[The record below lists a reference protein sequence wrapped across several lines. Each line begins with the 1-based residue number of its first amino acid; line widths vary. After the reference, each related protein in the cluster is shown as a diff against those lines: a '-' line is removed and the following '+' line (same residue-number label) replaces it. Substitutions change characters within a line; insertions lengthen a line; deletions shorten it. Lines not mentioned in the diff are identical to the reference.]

1 MPPCQW
7 RQQTLNL
14 REPQTGLVISRKR
27 NHGQLQLWRSD
38 TATQRNNKLYTTCV
52 FLFWYHNVPLSS
64 MKNSGCCSLVVE
76 AQRQTKSTTDPHRL
90 QSLVH
95 AKLGW
100 TYLHRP
106 WGKALH
112 YSYSLSCFAL
122 MHKHINGYNRSNF
135 YLRFHVKSCALFHY
149 VHTIT
154 DRIQAQ

>member
-1 MPPCQW
+1 MLPCQW

-38 TATQRNNKLYTTCV
+38 TATQRNNKLYTTYF
-52 FLFWYHNVPLSS
+52 FLFWYDNVPLSS

-76 AQRQTKSTTDPHRL
+76 AQRQTKSTDDPHR
-90 QSLVH
+90 LVH

-100 TYLHRP
+100 AFLHRP

-122 MHKHINGYNRSNF
+122 MHKHIYGYNRSNF
-135 YLRFHVKSCALFHY
+135 YLRFHVKSCALFHH